1 MTDASVWIP
10 KEDSICSKC
19 NEHQYLTEFL
29 ISIVQN
35 MSGNPSVPHEVLWL
49 VQLMVLAVQGV
60 THFVF
65 LHYRGGSC
73 LQDSQF
79 GGKKSFPL
87 SAAPCWYPA
96 QEHLVSLDILSLQ
109 WFFRQNRNVVSC
121 SELPSQRRYKLILSS
136 DFDTIHTEKPNNTQG
151 GKKRREFKKQTQTW
165 LTEHTPWHLYHTI
178 VLGSFKFRRYKK
190 RCLVQTPTIVTLSWF
205 FSLLICVK

>member
-109 WFFRQNRNVVSC
+109 WFFRQDRMWWVAVSYHHN
-121 SELPSQRRYKLILSS
+121 EDTNWFWVQILIQFTPRSL
-136 DFDTIHTEKPNNTQG
+136 TTHKG
-151 GKKRREFKKQTQTW
+151 GKKDENLKNKHKHGWQNIHPDIYITQ
-165 LTEHTPWHLYHTI
+165 
-178 VLGSFKFRRYKK
+178 
-190 RCLVQTPTIVTLSWF
+190 F
-205 FSLLICVK
+205 F